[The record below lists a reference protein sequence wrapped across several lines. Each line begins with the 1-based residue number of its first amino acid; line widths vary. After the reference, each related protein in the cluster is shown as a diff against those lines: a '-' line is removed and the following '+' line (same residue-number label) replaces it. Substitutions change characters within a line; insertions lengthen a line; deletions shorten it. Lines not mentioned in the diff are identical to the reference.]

1 MRNLAANEDSAMI
14 DFDPSPTDEKIIRL
28 AHEQAEIARH
38 YADYYDKHEDELVP
52 EQFPEA
58 IGRPNPVEMAE
69 NAAENGSGA
78 RILHSLVMHELYGA
92 GLALHRTKW
101 GLGNTVLKTV
111 ATPEQYERWKNHTI
125 AIAITEPGAGSD
137 PASIRT
143 TATFDR
149 ETSEWVLNGEKIFI
163 SQAQSADAAMVLSRF
178 IAPDGSRG
186 MTTFLVE
193 KGTPGFTVGPQLKKL
208 GIRAHDTCN
217 LTFDDCRIPEF
228 NHIKGDFK
236 STMLVFNDSRPM
248 VGAMALGVARA
259 ALDFTREK
267 LAGQG
272 IEIDYR
278 AGVHGR
284 SAIADRFVRLE
295 AIYEA
300 ALLTV
305 LRAKWM
311 EQQSVPPKVEA
322 SIAKAAGGRAA
333 RKITQGCVELLGP
346 EALSEE
352 HRLDRCF
359 RDGRIFD
366 IYEGAGEIQRLII
379 ARSILGYTNKELR

>member
-1 MRNLAANEDSAMI
+1 MI
-14 DFDPSPTDEKIIRL
+14 DFQLTSADEKVLRD
-28 AHEQAEIARH
+28 AHEQALIARR
-38 YADYYDKHEDELVP
+38 YASYYDKHEDELEP
-52 EQFPEA
+52 AEFPEA
-58 IGRPNPVEMAE
+58 KDLPSLTQLAEDGVSLGSSGPRIPAFAGDARGLLGRGSRSI
-69 NAAENGSGA
+69 AADG
-78 RILHSLVMHELYGA
+78 
-92 GLALHRTKW
+92 

-111 ATPEQYERWKNHTI
+111 ATPEQFEKWKNHTI

-137 PASIRT
+137 PANIRT

-149 ETSEWVLNGEKIFI
+149 ETDEWILNGEKIFI
-163 SQAQSADAAMVLSRF
+163 SQAESGDAAMVLSRF

-208 GIRAHDTCN
+208 GIRSHDTCN
-217 LTFDDCRIPEF
+217 LLFENCRIPQF

-236 STMLVFNDSRPM
+236 STMSVFNDSRPM

-267 LAGQG
+267 FAERG
-272 IEIDYR
+272 IEVSYR
-278 AGVHGR
+278 GGMGSR
-284 SAIADRFVRLE
+284 SAVVDRFIRLE

-305 LRAKWM
+305 LRSKWL
-311 EQQSVPPKVEA
+311 EQQAVPPKVEA
-322 SIAKAAGGRAA
+322 SIAKAAGGKAA
-333 RKITQGCVELLGP
+333 RKITQGCIDLLGP
-346 EALSEE
+346 EALAEDQP
-352 HRLDRCF
+352 LDRCF

-366 IYEGAGEIQRLII
+366 IYEGAGEIQRLIL
-379 ARSILGYTNKELR
+379 ARSILGYTSRDLR

>member
-1 MRNLAANEDSAMI
+1 MI
-14 DFDPSPTDEKIIRL
+14 DFELTTADQEILKL
-28 AHEQAEIARH
+28 AHEQALIGQRYAR
-38 YADYYDKHEDELVP
+38 YYDQHEDELP
-52 EQFPEA
+52 PAEFPEA
-58 IGRPNPVEMAE
+58 ANLPNLTRLAE
-69 NAAENGSGA
+69 EGVSGSSGP
-78 RILHSLVMHELYGA
+78 RILHSLVILETYG
-92 GLALHRTKW
+92 GIDLHRARW

-111 ATPEQYERWKNHTI
+111 ATPAQFDKWKDHTI
-125 AIAITEPGAGSD
+125 SIAITEPGAGSD
-137 PASIRT
+137 PANIRT

-149 ETSEWVLNGEKIFI
+149 ETGEWIINGEKIFI
-163 SQAQSADAAMVLSRF
+163 SQAESADAAMVFSRF

-208 GIRAHDTCN
+208 GIRSHDTCN
-217 LTFDDCRIPEF
+217 LLFDNCRIPEF

-236 STMLVFNDSRPM
+236 STMSVFNDSRPM

-267 LAGQG
+267 YTERGL
-272 IEIDYR
+272 EIDYR
-278 AGVHGR
+278 GGLRSR
-284 SAIADRFVRLE
+284 SALVDRFIRLE

-305 LRAKWM
+305 LRSKWL
-311 EQQSVPPKVEA
+311 EQQDVPPKVEA
-322 SIAKAAGGRAA
+322 SIAKAAGGKAA
-333 RKITQGCVELLGP
+333 RRITQGCIDLLGP
-346 EALSEE
+346 EALSED
-352 HRLDRCF
+352 HPLDRCF

-379 ARSILGYTNKELR
+379 ARAILGYTGRDLR